1 MFNKSL
7 LKKNKETIESQKVYI
22 KMLQD
27 TIEAFKKREIE
38 IKKRIKLRTI
48 YNDCQTR
55 KSTSYSLGIEKAR
68 LVNQIEDYY
77 YPKPKYTYKTQ

>member
-38 IKKRIKLRTI
+38 IEKRIKLGTI
-48 YNDCQTR
+48 YNNCQTR
-55 KSTSYSLGIEKAR
+55 KSTSCYLEIKKAK
-68 LVNQIEDYY
+68 LINQIEDYY
-77 YPKPKYTYKTQ
+77 YPKPKYTYEKS